1 MAFMRDP
8 LYILMQDGEVTVYD
22 GPGVKGFNAF
32 GIWPQELFDE
42 IVMMRYYNMTEEERR
57 ATINRV
63 LETQLETGADG
74 IRKASGLSTVMERVH
89 ENVSWPPN
97 SGGLETIDKY

>member
-1 MAFMRDP
+1 MAFMRNP
-8 LYILMQDGEVTVYD
+8 LYILMQDGKVDIYFRD
-22 GPGVKGFNAF
+22 GIVPFT
-32 GIWPQELFDE
+32 QELFDE